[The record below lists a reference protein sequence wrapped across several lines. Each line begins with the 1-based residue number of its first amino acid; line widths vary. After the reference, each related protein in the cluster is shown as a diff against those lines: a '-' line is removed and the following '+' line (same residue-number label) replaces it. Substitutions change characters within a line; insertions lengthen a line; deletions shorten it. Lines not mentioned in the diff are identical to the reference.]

1 MKKFLT
7 DIHTHSKYSF
17 DGQNELSEMLETAH
31 AMGFDFYGV
40 AEHFEYDLL
49 CLPVLPRELI
59 DPETYFHG
67 ARHLQEDY
75 EGCMNVLIGAE
86 FSYADDKKVHAIH
99 RENYEKYR
107 PDFVVNSVHTVNGED
122 YYDKQIYYRT
132 DENGQRVL
140 RDKKEVYEE
149 YLGLVKQS
157 LLVDYPYDIVGHIGY
172 IARYAPFEDRQFRL
186 SEFGTEID
194 EILNAIIQKNKILE
208 INTANKGL
216 ENRTLPA
223 WEIVERYY
231 ALGGR
236 KISYGSDAHFQER
249 IADKWG
255 EVVEKLKEIGFTYL
269 TVPFRGEHIKVEI

>member
-1 MKKFLT
+1 MKKFMI
-7 DIHTHSKYSF
+7 DMHTHSKYSH
-17 DGQNELSEMLETAH
+17 DGKNTLAEMLEQAQKL
-31 AMGFDFYGV
+31 GVGFYGV
-40 AEHFEYDLL
+40 SEHFNYDYDFSLMTKEEQEYFRDAN
-49 CLPVLPRELI
+49 
-59 DPETYFHG
+59 PEEYFHG

-75 EGCMNVLIGAE
+75 QGVMNVCVGAE
-86 FSYADDKKVHAIH
+86 FGFSKNADVQDRYAMI
-99 RENYEKYR
+99 YEKYR
-107 PDFVVNSVHTVNGED
+107 PDYIINSVHGAEGKDFAYFQFTGTKE
-122 YYDKQIYYRT
+122 
-132 DENGQRVL
+132 
-140 RDKKEVYEE
+140 EVYKA
-149 YLGLVKQS
+149 YLRLIRES
-157 LLVDYPYDIVGHIGY
+157 LDAPYPYDIVGHIGY

-194 EILNAIIQKNKILE
+194 EILLAIIQKDKILE
-208 INTANKGL
+208 VNTANKGL

>member
-31 AMGFDFYGV
+31 AKGFDFYGV

-99 RENYEKYR
+99 RENYEKYC

-149 YLGLVKQS
+149 YLGLVKRS

-172 IARYAPFEDRQFRL
+172 ATRYAPYADTSMPYQDFAK
-186 SEFGTEID
+186 SID
-194 EILNAIIQKNKILE
+194 GILKTIIEKNKILE
-208 INTANKGL
+208 VNSSVKGQIF
-216 ENRTLPA
+216 LPTE
-223 WEIVERYY
+223 EIVRRYF

-236 KISYGSDAHFQER
+236 NISYASDAHGIER
-249 IADKWG
+249 IGDKR
-255 EVVEKLKEIGFTYL
+255 EETVNLLKEIGFTHI
-269 TVPFRGEHIKVEI
+269 TVPCKGEYIKLEL